1 LTGGQKAESTL
12 VSLELR
18 GVPFPVVG
26 WIWIGA
32 AGAVAAVGLSVAVF
46 SSPNLGF
53 LLLIVGLISLPFN
66 PRIYRRTRR
75 LDLDT
80 DAIRFRRGKFVVKV
94 LPWNRVE
101 KVRYGPRRWR
111 RMKRTFPVGTGNER
125 VYISFIASTD
135 LQSIRVDGFDYEV
148 KPDEIERVVA
158 AIADLTK
165 RYSIPVEEKEW
176 LVWA

>member
-1 LTGGQKAESTL
+1 LTAGEKAESTL
-12 VSLELR
+12 VSVELR

-32 AGAVAAVGLSVAVF
+32 ALALAAVGLWVAVF
-46 SSPNLGF
+46 SNPNLGF
-53 LLLIVGLISLPFN
+53 LLLFVGLASLPLN

-80 DAIRFRRGKFVVKV
+80 DAIRLLRRNFVVKV

-101 KVRYGPRRWR
+101 KVQYGPRRWR

-135 LQSIRVDGFDYEV
+135 LESIRVDGFDYEV
-148 KPDEIERVVA
+148 KPDEIERVLA

-165 RYSIPVEEKEW
+165 RNSIPVEEKEW